1 MTEPVNTD
9 IARYYYVARTVHV
22 ERQSEY
28 RPGWLFYTRTR
39 ADFDEE
45 LAAHTPGVVRAS
57 AWAVGRFVVR
67 RGVRVLEMPE
77 PLAVPVW
84 PHAVIVH
91 GLVLLHNVF
100 RPPSARIRIVTYA
113 IENLSPEAKF
123 RGRLPLPGWV
133 ARAVVSLFGG
143 FLLRTTDRVVFGTQA
158 ALDTYLEALPSAM
171 KRRGLETELVW
182 ALPMRGSDLGTAVRP
197 PTLVF
202 LGTFEERKGIHH
214 LLRAWPRVA
223 AEVPEARLVL
233 MGKAGD
239 IDVVREFAR
248 TRPEDVTLLEDPPRA
263 RIFEVLR
270 ESKSLVLFSQ
280 PTPVWKEQVGLPI
293 LEALSQ
299 GCEIVTSDETGIADW
314 LAEMGHQ
321 VVPRAADDD
330 ELAAAILSSLRSRR
344 TPADIVADLPAE
356 DTRKTADDAMF
367 AS

>member
-1 MTEPVNTD
+1 MTEPVNTE

-28 RPGWLFYTRTR
+28 RPGWLFYSRTR
-39 ADFDEE
+39 ADFDED
-45 LAAHTPGVVRAS
+45 LAIRTPGVKRAS

-67 RGVRVLEMPE
+67 HGVRVLEMPE

-91 GLVLLHNVF
+91 SRVLVHNIL
-100 RPPSARIRIVTYA
+100 RPRSARIRIVTYA

-123 RGRLPLPGWV
+123 RGRLPLPGWA
-133 ARAVVSLFGG
+133 ARAIVSLFGG

-171 KRRGLETELVW
+171 KRPGLETELVW
-182 ALPMRGSDLGTAVRP
+182 ALPMRGNDLGTEVRP
-197 PTLVF
+197 PTVVF

-214 LLRAWPRVA
+214 LLRAWPRIVS
-223 AEVPEARLVL
+223 VLPDARLIL

-248 TRPEDVTLLEDPPRA
+248 TRPEVTLLEDPPRA

-299 GCEIVTSDETGIADW
+299 GCEIVSSDETGIADW
-314 LAEMGHQ
+314 LAEAGHQ
-321 VVPRAADDD
+321 VVAQGADDE
-330 ELAAAILSSLRSRR
+330 ELAEAILRSLRSQR
-344 TPADIVADLPAE
+344 TPAEIVAGLPVE

-367 AS
+367 AA